1 MKFRAEEIAIFLNGE
16 IIGDRNV
23 SVSIISNIEEGKP
36 GSLSFL
42 SNPKYEP
49 YLYDSE
55 ASIILVN
62 RDFIPKREYS
72 ATLIKVEDAYQALAS
87 LLQIYS
93 QAKTKAKS
101 GVEQPSFIHDT
112 ATVGEEVYFGAFA
125 YAGKNAKIGKRV
137 KIYPQVYIGENVII
151 GDDTILYSGTKVYD
165 DSQIGS
171 RCIIHSGAVI
181 GSDGFGFAPQK
192 DGSYQ
197 KIPQLG
203 AVILEDDVEI
213 GANTTIDC
221 GTISPTIIR
230 KGVKLDNLIQI
241 AHNCEIGAH
250 TVMAALTGLAGSTK
264 VGEYCRIAGQV
275 GMAGHLTV
283 GDHVQIGAQS
293 GVVKN
298 IPSNQILLG
307 SPAMDYKQA
316 IRMYT
321 VLRNLPQLRQELID
335 LQKEIRKINETILKK
350 TE

>member
-151 GDDTILYSGTKVYD
+151 GDDTVVYSGAKVYD

-241 AHNCEIGAH
+241 AHK
-250 TVMAALTGLAGSTK
+250 K

-298 IPSNQILLG
+298 VKSNETILG
-307 SPAMDYKQA
+307 SPAIDVKQA

-321 VLRNLPQLRQELID
+321 VMKNLPQLRQELID